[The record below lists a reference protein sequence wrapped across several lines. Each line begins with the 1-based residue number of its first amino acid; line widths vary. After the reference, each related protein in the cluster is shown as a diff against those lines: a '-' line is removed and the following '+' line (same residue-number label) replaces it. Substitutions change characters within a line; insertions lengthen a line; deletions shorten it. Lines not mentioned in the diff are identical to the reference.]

1 MLAPVDAAGNPHP
14 ELAPDIINNSWG
26 REAGMDEWFRPMVQ
40 AWRAAGILPVF
51 AAGNGSG
58 AGSIYNP
65 ANYPESLSV
74 ASVDRST
81 KRSSFSSQGPAPSP
95 EIIKP
100 DLVAPGENIPSTK
113 AGGGYGLMS
122 GTSMATPHVA
132 GVAALLLAENP
143 ALEPDSLEAA
153 LRQTAQPLTD
163 ARHPDSPNH
172 SYGWG
177 LVNRCSLGRN
187 KGHPGA
193 VSTIP
198 MPRPPSSPRP
208 STSMKA

>member
-1 MLAPVDAAGNPHP
+1 
-14 ELAPDIINNSWG
+14 
-26 REAGMDEWFRPMVQ
+26 MDEWFRPMVQ

-74 ASVDRST
+74 ASVDRSK
-81 KRSSFSSQGPAPSP
+81 KRSSFSSQGPAPYP

-143 ALEPDSLEAA
+143 ALEPDSPEAA

-163 ARHPDSPNH
+163 ACHLPTAPTTATVGAWSRPMLPWPWVGTGGH
-172 SYGWG
+172 
-177 LVNRCSLGRN
+177 
-187 KGHPGA
+187 HPGA
-193 VSTIP
+193 GQHRSP
-198 MPRPPSSPRP
+198 MPRPPSSPTRP
-208 STSMKA
+208 STSIMKAPACPSTSTWKTNWASCGPK